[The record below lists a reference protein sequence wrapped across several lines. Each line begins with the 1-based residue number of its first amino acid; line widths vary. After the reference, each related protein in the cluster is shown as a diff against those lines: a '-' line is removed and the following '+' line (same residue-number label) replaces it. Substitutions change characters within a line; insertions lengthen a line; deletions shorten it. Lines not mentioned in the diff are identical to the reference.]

1 MATEQQTA
9 NGSASVPAAAEAE
22 IPSSSKGRS
31 STKDAAPK
39 KPKVSR
45 LVLCFDGTGNK
56 FTGDTSDTNIVKIY
70 QLLDRGTKGQFHYY
84 QPGIGTYVTG
94 TSSFTPKLWS
104 RFTNYITQTLDE
116 ALGTSFADHVVSG
129 YKFIMRYYTPGDDI
143 YILGFS
149 RGAYTARFLAQMVQ
163 TIGLLSRGN
172 EEMIN
177 FAWDTYAK
185 YEQRGT
191 DTDHKAEAFMEIFRD
206 TFCRKD
212 VTIRFLGLF
221 DSVNSVGSFEI
232 PGMRRSFDNISIPPA
247 IHVRHAVSIDERRAK
262 FKPALFDDRRGHDI
276 KEVWF
281 PGNHGDVG
289 GGWVPGSD
297 GHLLSDIPLAWM
309 INEMKNLPDVE
320 KPLVWLEGA
329 GNIPHHDPVQSP
341 HVARTAVLGKIHDAL
356 GFAKGFSLGNVF
368 GWWLIEWIPI
378 FSRRELEDDKWVS
391 RRVPPNGGEPRDLP
405 SGALIHPTAHVREL
419 EDPNYRPKNTNYR
432 SAISPGQPASRKKE
446 SSWRTWQNEL
456 VGKKW
461 HIADVHETEPLLNGS
476 GNSAAV

>member
-1 MATEQQTA
+1 MATEQPTS
-9 NGSASVPAAAEAE
+9 NGSASAPTAAAAEA
-22 IPSSSKGRS
+22 PSSSSKKS
-31 STKDAAPK
+31 SAKSDESK

-56 FTGDTSDTNIVKIY
+56 FTGDASDTNIVKIY
-70 QLLDRGTKGQFHYY
+70 QLLDRGAKGQFHYY
-84 QPGIGTYVTG
+84 QRKFFLSLPREKPHQVPNPSNPSKAGIGTYVTG
-94 TSSFTPKLWS
+94 TSSFTPKIWS
-104 RFTNYITQTLDE
+104 KFTNYITQTLDE
-116 ALGTSFADHVVSG
+116 ALGTSFADHVVQG
-129 YKFIMRYYTPGDDI
+129 YKFIMRYYTRGDDI

-191 DTDHKAEAFMEIFRD
+191 DTDHKAEDFMKQFRD

-212 VTIRFLGLF
+212 VNIRFLGLF

-232 PGMRRSFDNISIPPA
+232 PGMRRSFESISVPPA
-247 IHVRHAVSIDERRAK
+247 VHVRHAVSIDERRAK
-262 FKPALFDDRRGHDI
+262 FKPALFDDRSGHDI

-320 KPLVWLEGA
+320 KPLAWLEGA
-329 GNIPHHDPVQSP
+329 GDVMHHDPVKSP
-341 HVARTAVLGKIHDAL
+341 HIARTAVMAKIHDAL
-356 GFAKGFSLGNVF
+356 AFAKGFSWGNVF
-368 GWWLIEWIPI
+368 GWWLIG
-378 FSRRELEDDKWVS
+378 FL
-391 RRVPPNGGEPRDLP
+391 PPPLP
-405 SGALIHPTAHVREL
+405 PKLH
-419 EDPNYRPKNTNYR
+419 YRANFYNNRMDTPFL
-432 SAISPGQPASRKKE
+432 PP
-446 SSWRTWQNEL
+446 
-456 VGKKW
+456 
-461 HIADVHETEPLLNGS
+461 
-476 GNSAAV
+476 